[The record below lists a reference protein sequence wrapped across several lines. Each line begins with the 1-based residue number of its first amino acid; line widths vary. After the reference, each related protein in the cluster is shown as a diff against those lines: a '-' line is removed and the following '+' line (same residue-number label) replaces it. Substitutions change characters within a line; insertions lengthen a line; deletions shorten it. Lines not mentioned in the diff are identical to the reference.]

1 MARSIIATIAFA
13 VAIWTNPVVAAPSSF
28 DGAWSVNVVTDS
40 GDCGRSYRYGVQIF
54 NGRVFYQGDPSV
66 NIAGRVDPKG
76 RVGVAVRSGGQVAEG
91 SGRLSRN
98 SGGGRWVGRSPGQQ
112 CSGHWVAERRS

>member
-1 MARSIIATIAFA
+1 MRPDDLACPMTMQEEEEARMARSIIATIAFA

-54 NGRVFYQGDPSV
+54 NGRVV
-66 NIAGRVDPKG
+66 
-76 RVGVAVRSGGQVAEG
+76 
-91 SGRLSRN
+91 LSR
-98 SGGGRWVGRSPGQQ
+98 
-112 CSGHWVAERRS
+112 